1 MRKQEAACECG
12 ARWERRKHSSSVVS
26 SSDRNR
32 GTDGASHLITQREA
46 KKQPCLQGITPAL
59 VHRGVSPL
67 LGRQGHDRRRAEPG
81 NDESQRLRCE
91 VHDGG
96 LVRHVREVEV
106 EGSQAVLLLPANG
119 AEAVRIRQLGLQ
131 LLRTANREKRAAY
144 IRSAQQVVIV
154 RRGQNIRTQPLR
166 TRKKGVAQ
174 RGPAWR

>member
-1 MRKQEAACECG
+1 M
-12 ARWERRKHSSSVVS
+12 
-26 SSDRNR
+26 
-32 GTDGASHLITQREA
+32 
-46 KKQPCLQGITPAL
+46 
-59 VHRGVSPL
+59 
-67 LGRQGHDRRRAEPG
+67 
-81 NDESQRLRCE
+81 
-91 VHDGG
+91 
-96 LVRHVREVEV
+96 REVEV